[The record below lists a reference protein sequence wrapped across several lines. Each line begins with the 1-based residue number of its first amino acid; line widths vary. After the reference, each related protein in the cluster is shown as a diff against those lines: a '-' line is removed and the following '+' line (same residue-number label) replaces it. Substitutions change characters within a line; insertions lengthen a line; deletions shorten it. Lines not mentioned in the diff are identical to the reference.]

1 MVYIC
6 AVQGRPCKK
15 HTQKTKMMKKKH
27 PHAQWGRLI
36 LRWSGLL
43 CFVLLF
49 LPESLRAYHS
59 ESIPFVSDS
68 LNAVAQ
74 QPQQITANGNG
85 NATVYPEH
93 SRDEIAPHSVPD
105 PNPVKIYVNGAV
117 IVDPGGLMSN
127 AEIVYTAPEDKST
140 PTIATPEKPVF
151 KEVKTKVFTKNA
163 PARNYI
169 RDTSSKE
176 SINALHGS
184 KKAACDLQ
192 YSKKIAFRE
201 KLTVG
206 AVSYTAEPDAMLY
219 QPAVLPDPEVGQ
231 RNARAPPFNSSFL

>member
-1 MVYIC
+1 MPYRGDLV
-6 AVQGRPCKK
+6 KNTHK
-15 HTQKTKMMKKKH
+15 KTKMMKKKH

-117 IVDPGGLMSN
+117 IVDPGGVMSN
-127 AEIVYTAPEDKST
+127 AEIVYTAPENKSA
-140 PTIATPEKPVF
+140 PAIITPEKPVF
-151 KEVKTKVFTKNA
+151 KAVKTKVFTKNA

-169 RDTSSKE
+169 QDTSSNE
-176 SINALHGS
+176 SINAWHGS

-201 KLTVG
+201 KLTVS
-206 AVSYTAEPDAMLY
+206 AASYTAEPDAILY
-219 QPAVLPDPEVGQ
+219 QHAVLQDPEVGQ
-231 RNARAPPFNSSFL
+231 RNARAPPFFFSFR